1 MSNNMKVKKNK
12 TTSKIK
18 KDQIKIECP
27 QYFSFSFRHLTKN
40 KDYNFEKL
48 DKGQKRDW
56 SCSLTERLMDLS
68 KETWV
73 RLANLSKENGFETF
87 SNSQI
92 RFSPSDYNFTPDEKV
107 IVFRF
112 NSENGRIIGIKPS
125 SCSVFYIIGFDTNFS
140 AYGH

>member
-92 RFSPSDYNFTPDEKV
+92 RFSPNDYNFTPDEKV